1 MLELKNT
8 PQKNDLIT
16 NLLKKK
22 KYKNTVDLISI
33 FIQGINPLKPYSTQ
47 DTHAEGL
54 FRVILTLNN
63 VFIFVVANR
72 KMILS
77 MSTGQLGFKN
87 TKKNL
92 FTTAW
97 LLGRTAAEFL
107 VGQISWKKLVVKK
120 LIVHNA
126 SSNNY
131 RLKFVLRGLKDNGLK
146 FNSISFVNKTSFN
159 GCKKKHLGRT
169 GRKRKIFFS

>member
-1 MLELKNT
+1 
-8 PQKNDLIT
+8 
-16 NLLKKK
+16 
-22 KYKNTVDLISI
+22 
-33 FIQGINPLKPYSTQ
+33 
-47 DTHAEGL
+47 
-54 FRVILTLNN
+54 
-63 VFIFVVANR
+63 VVADK

-107 VGQISWKKLVVKK
+107 SAHASWKKLAIKK
-120 LIVHNA
+120 LVVHNA
-126 SSNNY
+126 SSSNY
-131 RLKFVLRGLKDNGLK
+131 RLKFVLRGLRDNGLK